1 MNFAHHQLH
10 FLNNIFKSSEELFF
24 IFDENGCFYH
34 VIENQQD
41 VLYLPA
47 EEFLGKNFRDVLPPH
62 VSDELENAF
71 QMLDKGTTLTS
82 FKYSLTFGEKKEWFL
97 ANIGAITNESGL
109 IDGYLAQIRKITAKI
124 EIEKNLIR
132 KEKMLEAIA
141 SVNKSLIM
149 NSNIAEAISEG
160 IRDLGIAVEAD
171 RCYLFENNFD
181 DNINEFVTSQKFEWT
196 SGTTEPQID
205 NPDLQNVPFSAVHDF
220 LEPMMSRVPLN
231 AIVNQLPEGGGL
243 RLALEA
249 QDIISVLLMPIYLD
263 DFFWGFVGF
272 DDCQKEKLW
281 SEAEVNILSSLASS
295 ISTALKRK
303 AMEDDLRSAKEI
315 AEIANLAKTEFLANI
330 SHEIRTPL
338 SGVVG
343 FSSLLADTSL
353 DDLQKEF
360 VENLNVSS
368 ELLQNVIADI
378 LDFSNLDAGIIE
390 ISPSITNTDKF
401 LEEVLKTVSYQFSK
415 NGNELIVSKS
425 NEFPKKIWIDQMRIK
440 QVLIHLLSN
449 ANKFTD
455 FGRVEL
461 SLSAENDTLKFSV
474 LDNGIGLSHEDLKKI
489 FNPFV
494 QVDQSRTKRHQGTG
508 IGLSICK
515 KILESMHSEIIVES
529 VPGAGSV
536 FSFELKNQT
545 TQTKTDLSDA
555 PNLSAMGVKTI
566 GSETI
571 QKSEISILVVDDNEL
586 NLQLASVIIK
596 NHFPTSTVHLASSG
610 IQALDYVRQFKFSL
624 VLLDLHMPDFDGFQT
639 FDEMKRMYE
648 MDCPVLAVTAD
659 ASENA
664 RQRCFSSGMQE
675 VILKPYSQS
684 QLVSLIKKYVQAD

>member
-1 MNFAHHQLH
+1 MP
-10 FLNNIFKSSEELFF
+10 EDEF
-24 IFDENGCFYH
+24 I
-34 VIENQQD
+34 
-41 VLYLPA
+41 
-47 EEFLGKNFRDVLPPH
+47 GKNFKDVLPGN
-62 VSDELENAF
+62 VSILINQAFSSLDANDELQQF
-71 QMLDKGTTLTS
+71 Q
-82 FKYSLTFGEKKEWFL
+82 YSLTINGKEEWFL
-97 ANIGAITNESGL
+97 ARIGKISDYNENF
-109 IDGYLAQIRKITAKI
+109 DGYLAQIRQIS
-124 EIEKNLIR
+124 EKKQTEDNLLR

-141 SVNKSLIM
+141 SANKALIL
-149 NSNIAEAISEG
+149 NTNIVEAISEG
-160 IRDLGIAVEAD
+160 IRDLGIAAGAD
-171 RCYLFENNFD
+171 RCYLFENSFD
-181 DNINEFVTSQKFEWT
+181 DTLNEFVTSQKFEWN
-196 SGTTEPQID
+196 SGSAEPQID
-205 NPDLQNVPFSAVHDF
+205 NPDLQNVPFSAVYDF
-220 LEPMMSRVPLN
+220 LEPMVQRVPLN

-243 RLALEA
+243 RLSLEA
-249 QDIISVLLMPIYLD
+249 QDIVSVLLMPIYVD
-263 DFFWGFVGF
+263 DFFWGFIGF
-272 DDCQKEKLW
+272 DDCRNEKLW
-281 SEAEVNILSSLASS
+281 SEGEVNLLSSLAAS
-295 ISTALKRK
+295 ISSALKRK
-303 AMEDDLRSAKEI
+303 SMEDDLRSAKEI

-353 DDLQKEF
+353 DELQREF

-390 ISPSITNTDKF
+390 ISPSTTNTDKF
-401 LEEVLKTVSYQFSK
+401 LEEVLKTVSYQFAK
-415 NGNELIVSKS
+415 NGNELIVSLA

-440 QVLIHLLSN
+440 QVLVHLLSN

-474 LDNGIGLSHEDLKKI
+474 LDTGIGLSHEDLKKI

-529 VPGAGSV
+529 VPGVGSV
-536 FSFELKNQT
+536 FSFELKNRT
-545 TQTKTDLSDA
+545 TQIITDLPDTQK
-555 PNLSAMGVKTI
+555 LSAIGVTNTE
-566 GSETI
+566 SETVE
-571 QKSEISILVVDDNEL
+571 KSDLSILVVDDNEL

-596 NHFPTSTVHLASSG
+596 NNFPSSTIHLASSG
-610 IQALDYVRQFKFSL
+610 IQALDHVRQFNFSL

-639 FDEMKRMYE
+639 FDEMKRLYE

-664 RQRCFSSGMQE
+664 RQRCVSSGMQE

-684 QLVSLIKKYVQAD
+684 QLVSSIKKYVQAD